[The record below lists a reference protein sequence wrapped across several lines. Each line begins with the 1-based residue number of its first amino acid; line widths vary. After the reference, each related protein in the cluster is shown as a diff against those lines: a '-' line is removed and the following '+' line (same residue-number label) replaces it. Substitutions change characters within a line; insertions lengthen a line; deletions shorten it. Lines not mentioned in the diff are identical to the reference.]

1 MGFRKLTLG
10 GHQLSI
16 ETFDD
21 VAGLIVALVNL
32 LKMLLHLFVELVFF
46 FCQLVGQAFVFV

>member
-10 GHQLSI
+10 GHQLGI
-16 ETFDD
+16 ETFND
-21 VAGLIVALVNL
+21 VAGLIVAWVDL

-46 FCQLVGQAFVFV
+46 FCKLVG